1 MIFGTSQNQKN
12 FKERTSQKFKD
23 LKITKEQDQSKK
35 TIFQK
40 NFVVAEKAKFNEHAP
55 KVQ

>member
-1 MIFGTSQNQKN
+1 M
-12 FKERTSQKFKD
+12 ERTSQKFKD

-40 NFVVAEKAKFNEHAP
+40 NFVVAEKAKFDEHAP